1 MIDIRELK
9 KTFKDRK
16 AGTVE
21 ALRGVTF
28 TCRPGEVFGLLGP
41 NGAGK
46 TTALRIL
53 STAIRPTAGTGT
65 VMGYDVVAQ
74 ARQVRR
80 SIGFFSMTTDLYGRL
95 SPREVLTY
103 FGRLFRMSKPQI
115 DARIEELADA
125 FQMEEFLDRP
135 CDKLSTGM
143 RQKANIARTVMH
155 APPVVIFDEPT
166 KGLDVLA
173 SRAIVRF
180 IRQCREQQRTVL
192 FSTHIMA
199 EAERLCDRI
208 GIIHQ
213 GRVLFVGT
221 LDELRSRHGSDL
233 EDVFLRLVERGW

>member
-16 AGTVE
+16 AGKVE

-28 TCRPGEVFGLLGP
+28 ACHPGEVFGLLGP

-65 VMGYDVVAQ
+65 VMGHDVVAQ

-125 FQMEEFLDRP
+125 FQMEDFLDRR

-166 KGLDVLA
+166 KGLDVLT

-221 LDELRSRHGSDL
+221 LEELRSRHGTNL
-233 EDVFLRLVERGW
+233 EEVFLRLVEEGS